1 VRAKVAFVI
10 FFVILT
16 SPFLVGIA
24 GGQVFSPVA
33 KPNLEKPKD
42 ASKCV
47 EDIEFMRANHMH
59 ILKEERESAVR
70 YGVRTKK
77 HSLKNC
83 FTCHTDKTKFC
94 DRCHAYAGVKPTCF
108 SNSGG
113 CHFPPGG
120 DL

>member
-1 VRAKVAFVI
+1 VKAKVAFVI

-16 SPFLVGIA
+16 SPFLLGIA
-24 GGQVFSPVA
+24 SGHVFKPVD
-33 KPNLEKPKD
+33 KPNLEKPKN
-42 ASKCV
+42 ASNCV
-47 EDIEFMRANHMH
+47 EDIEFMRANHMN
-59 ILKEERESAVR
+59 ILKEERERAVR
-70 YGVRTKK
+70 YGIRSKK

-113 CHFPPGG
+113 CHNSPGG
-120 DL
+120 DR